1 MSTRRFAAVTMG
13 SVLVAMA
20 SLVLGAANLN
30 SSKSNIYRLVYPPA
44 VTPAQ
49 AAAILA
55 ELEKAKPKGNADEA
69 TVRAIVNKHI
79 GAVKS
84 ARGASLVI
92 VVRPATGPQALTSVL
107 LLESAA
113 DEAAA
118 LAVSDEGAG
127 GQKPVKGSANR

>member
-1 MSTRRFAAVTMG
+1 MSTRRFVAVAMG

-20 SLVLGAANLN
+20 SLALGATNLN
-30 SSKSNIYRLVYPPA
+30 SSRSNIYRLVYPPA

>member
-1 MSTRRFAAVTMG
+1 MRTRVF
-13 SVLVAMA
+13 VAIA
-20 SLVLGAANLN
+20 SLVMAIASLTYGAVNLN
-30 SSKSNIYRLVYPPA
+30 SSKSNAYRLVYAPA

-55 ELEKAKPKGNADEA
+55 ELERTHPKGNADETA
-69 TVRAIVNKHI
+69 VRAAVQKHI

-84 ARGASLVI
+84 ARGGNLVI
-92 VVRPATGPQALTSVL
+92 VVRPPVGAGKLTSVL

-127 GQKPVKGSANR
+127 GQKPVKGKTQ

>member
-1 MSTRRFAAVTMG
+1 M
-13 SVLVAMA
+13 
-20 SLVLGAANLN
+20 
-30 SSKSNIYRLVYPPA
+30 YPPA

-127 GQKPVKGSANR
+127 GQKPVKGSTK

>member
-1 MSTRRFAAVTMG
+1 MSTRVSMI
-13 SVLVAMA
+13 VAMTGVLMAAA
-20 SLVLGAANLN
+20 SFALGATNLN

-55 ELEKAKPKGNADEA
+55 ELDRSKPKGNADEA
-69 TVRAIVNKHI
+69 AVRAIVNKHV
-79 GAVKS
+79 GAIKS
-84 ARGASLVI
+84 ARGQDLVI
-92 VVRPATGPQALTSVL
+92 VVRPAAGPGKLTSVL
-107 LLESAA
+107 LLESAG

-127 GQKPVKGSANR
+127 GQKPVKGKTN

>member
-1 MSTRRFAAVTMG
+1 MTSRVFVAV
-13 SVLVAMA
+13 A
-20 SLVLGAANLN
+20 SLVMTIASLSDGASNLN
-30 SSKSNIYRLVYPPA
+30 SSKSNIYRLVYASP

-49 AAAILA
+49 ATAILA
-55 ELEKAKPKGNADEA
+55 ELDRAKPRGDADEA

-84 ARGASLVI
+84 ARGANLVI
-92 VVRPATGPQALTSVL
+92 VVRPAAGPQALTSVL

-118 LAVSDEGAG
+118 LAVSDEGVG
-127 GQKPVKGSANR
+127 GKKPVKGSAK

>member
-1 MSTRRFAAVTMG
+1 MRTHVFVA
-13 SVLVAMA
+13 VAMTSLVMTIA
-20 SLVLGAANLN
+20 SLSHGATNLN
-30 SSKSNIYRLVYPPA
+30 SSKSNAYRLVYSPA
-44 VTPAQ
+44 MTPAQ

-55 ELEKAKPKGNADEA
+55 ELEKANPKGNADEA

-84 ARGASLVI
+84 ARGGNLVI
-92 VVRPATGPQALTSVL
+92 VVRPAAGPGKLTSVL
-107 LLESAA
+107 LLESMA

-127 GQKPVKGSANR
+127 GQKPIKGKTK

>member
-1 MSTRRFAAVTMG
+1 MKTRVF
-13 SVLVAMA
+13 VAMA
-20 SLVLGAANLN
+20 SLVMTIASLSYGATNLN

-55 ELEKAKPKGNADEA
+55 ELDKAKPKGNANEA

-79 GAVKS
+79 GAIKS
-84 ARGASLVI
+84 ARGQNLVI
-92 VVRPATGPQALTSVL
+92 VVRPAAGPGKLTSVL

-113 DEAAA
+113 DEAEA

-127 GQKPVKGSANR
+127 DPKPVKGKTK

>member
-1 MSTRRFAAVTMG
+1 MI
-13 SVLVAMA
+13 VAMVGLLATPA
-20 SLVLGAANLN
+20 SFVFGAANLN
-30 SSKSNIYRLVYPPA
+30 SSKSNIYRLVYPPT

-55 ELEKAKPKGNADEA
+55 ELDKAKPKGNADEA
-69 TVRAIVNKHI
+69 AVRALVNKHI
-79 GAVKS
+79 GAIKS
-84 ARGASLVI
+84 ARGQDLVI
-92 VVRPATGPQALTSVL
+92 VVRPAPGAGKLTSIL

-127 GQKPVKGSANR
+127 GQKPVKGKTK

>member
-1 MSTRRFAAVTMG
+1 MSTRRFVAVAMG

-20 SLVLGAANLN
+20 SLALGAANLN

-79 GAVKS
+79 GAIKS
-84 ARGASLVI
+84 ARGANLVI

-127 GQKPVKGSANR
+127 GKKPVKGSAK